1 MSQNRLVALLRT
13 LAESQSDFI
22 VVGGLAAVLRGA
34 PVQTYHVDIVHAR
47 NDGNVERLLNVL
59 GSLDAIFR
67 IQPQRPLRP
76 NASHLAGS
84 GHLNLITRE
93 GPLDLLATIGNGL
106 GFEDLLP
113 ESSEMNIGGGMKVR
127 VLSLDAI
134 IRLKEQLSG
143 EKDIASLPV
152 LRRTLEESKK
162 KSAEK

>member
-1 MSQNRLVALLRT
+1 MPWRKA
-13 LAESQSDFI
+13 QSEFI
-22 VVGGLAAVLRGA
+22 VVVGLAAVLHGA
-34 PVQTYHVDIVHAR
+34 PVQTYDVDIVHAR
-47 NDGNVERLLNVL
+47 NNGNVERLLNVL

-67 IQPQRPLRP
+67 IQPERRLRP

-106 GFEDLLP
+106 SFEDLLP
-113 ESSEMNIGGGMKVR
+113 ESSEMNIGGGIRVR

-134 IRLKEQLSG
+134 IRLKEQLGG
-143 EKDIASLPV
+143 EKDIASLPI

-162 KSAEK
+162 KSGEK